1 MATRKTVQSKST
13 PLSGAEEWCIDTL
26 LRSGARDFDARAQEA
41 FGSAVRAK
49 VIAAECERRCADRKG
64 ALA

>member
-1 MATRKTVQSKST
+1 MTTKKDAFAAVR
-13 PLSGAEEWCIDTL
+13 LSAPEEWCIDTL
-26 LRSGARDFDARAQEA
+26 LRSGSRDFADRAQEA

-64 ALA
+64 VWA